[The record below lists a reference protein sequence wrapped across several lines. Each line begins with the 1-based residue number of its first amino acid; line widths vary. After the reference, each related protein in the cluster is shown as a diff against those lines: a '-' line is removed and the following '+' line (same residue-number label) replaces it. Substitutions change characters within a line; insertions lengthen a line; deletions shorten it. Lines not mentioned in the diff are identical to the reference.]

1 MNSDD
6 LALFARVAQAG
17 SISRAA
23 LDLGADQSTLSRRI
37 GQLEAELGGR
47 LFHRSGRG
55 VTVTERGQQL
65 LAYAETIERTME
77 EAARTL
83 RDTAQLGPS
92 RLCVAGQPT
101 IAQTLFGRLGPALK
115 SAFPLTQLR
124 FVEGL
129 ASQLLARLDDGE
141 IDLAILYLPERHT
154 GLQFDRLFSEGIHLI
169 TPPDHKLAGEVVSV
183 RELGEVPLILPSTPH
198 GLRLLAESLASRHG
212 FSLNI
217 ALECDGSISLTKRL
231 VAENSA
237 CTILPAAAVIDE
249 VASGKLKSYRIE
261 PPVTREVAVV
271 WPKKALLAED
281 LGKVTRIIR
290 QCAEGMVADGA
301 WPDVRPISP

>member
-37 GQLEAELGGR
+37 GQLEAELGSR

-65 LAYAETIERTME
+65 LSYAETIERTLE
-77 EAARTL
+77 EAARSM
-83 RDTAQLGPS
+83 RDSAQLGPA
-92 RLCVAGQPT
+92 RLCVAAQPT
-101 IAQTLFGRLGPALK
+101 IAQVLFGRLGRALK

-129 ASQLLARLDDGE
+129 ASQLLGRLDDGE
-141 IDLAILYLPERHT
+141 IDLAILYLPERHA
-154 GLQFDRLFSEGIHLI
+154 GLQFDPLLTEDIHLI
-169 TPPDHKLAGEVVSV
+169 ASPGYGLEGKVISA
-183 RELGEVPLILPSTPH
+183 RELGDIPLILPSTPH
-198 GLRLLAESLASRHG
+198 GLRLLAESLAARHG
-212 FSLNI
+212 FSLNV

-231 VAENSA
+231 VIENGI
-237 CTILPAAAVIDE
+237 CTILPAAAVMEE
-249 VASGKLKSYRIE
+249 VAAGKLESYRID
-261 PPVTREVAVV
+261 PAVTREVAVV

-290 QCAEGMVADGA
+290 QCAEGLVADGA
-301 WPDVRPISP
+301 WPDVIQR